1 MHTLH
6 YFVQNRTK
14 SRFLKKQ
21 SKKKRGGTIMLPLAF
36 APDILL
42 NINNGA

>member
-6 YFVQNRTK
+6 YFVQK
-14 SRFLKKQ
+14 QKKCPFLKKQ